1 MPAASHFRSAQPHD
15 RVCILHAPDLH
26 GLAHRVADRLG
37 ASLSASTLAIDD
49 AALATPAMRDAQACI
64 VLLPA
69 GSPDAA
75 GINLQLEQLKI
86 PTLFVERGTDT
97 LRTGPWCHY
106 GHTACPACIAS
117 IAPCFT
123 AAPAQ
128 DEGQSAG
135 LDEGDTAHRIENT
148 FTAILARR
156 SPLVDGAVIHH
167 GGTDRVEYVLKDPL
181 CPVCSTWSRQPME
194 ALYAHHG

>member
-1 MPAASHFRSAQPHD
+1 MPYATISLSVEPHH

-37 ASLSASTLAIDD
+37 ASLSALTVTMED
-49 AALATPAMRDAQACI
+49 AALAAPALRDAHTCI
-64 VLLPA
+64 VMLPA
-69 GSPDAA
+69 GCPDAA
-75 GINLQLEQLKI
+75 KINIQLEQLKI
-86 PTLFVERGTDT
+86 PTLFVERGVDT

-117 IAPCFT
+117 IAPCFP
-123 AAPAQ
+123 AARAQ
-128 DEGQSAG
+128 DEGQPLT
-135 LDEGDTAHRIENT
+135 LDESDTADRIENT

-167 GGTDRVEYVLKDPL
+167 DGTDRVEYVLKDPL